1 MSGFSNLENVPYK
14 FALGIQAVYGNLKSA
29 EKKAA
34 NYLMDNFEAVPEL
47 NIEECAKKA
56 GCSKA
61 TIVRLSK
68 RLGYKGFPQLKKDF
82 ARKKPGE
89 DYLDYGEVEKS
100 DTPFQVLEKVF
111 ESSISAIKNTIE
123 VIDKVQFDKALKA
136 LLSAGKMMFCG
147 IGDGALVAMEAYQ
160 RFTRIGVHCFT
171 HTDPDLQLVQA
182 LQLEKDDVIVAI
194 SYSGRSKTVIETA
207 KQARDLG
214 AVVIALTNYPI
225 SPLTK
230 KSDIVLQTAAFTRY
244 YTGEII
250 SKRVTELLMIESLY
264 INYILKKS
272 PRAIEKLKMSNDAIL
287 KYKL

>member
-14 FALGIQAVYGNLKSA
+14 FALGIQAVYGNLKTA

-34 NYLMDNFEAVPEL
+34 NYIMDHFDTVPGL
-47 NIEECAKKA
+47 NIEECAKEA

-100 DTPFQVLEKVF
+100 DNPFQVLEKVF
-111 ESSISAIKNTIE
+111 ESSISAIKDTKK
-123 VIDKVQFDKALKA
+123 VIDKDHFDKALKA
-136 LLSAGKMMFCG
+136 LLSAGKIMFCG

-182 LQLEKDDVIVAI
+182 LQLKKGDVMVAI
-194 SYSGRSKTVIETA
+194 SYSGRSRTVIETA

-214 AVVIALTNYPI
+214 AVIIALTNYPI

-250 SKRVTELLMIESLY
+250 SKRVTELLIIESLY

-272 PRAIEKLKMSNDAIL
+272 PQAIEKLKMSNDAIL

>member
-1 MSGFSNLENVPYK
+1 MSGLNNLENVPYK
-14 FALGIQAVYGNLKSA
+14 FALGIQAVYGNLKTA

-34 NYLMDNFEAVPEL
+34 NYIMGHYEAVPGL
-47 NIEECAKKA
+47 NIEECAKEA
-56 GCSKA
+56 GCSEA

-89 DYLDYGEVEKS
+89 DYLDYGEIEKNDS
-100 DTPFQVLEKVF
+100 PFQVLEKVF
-111 ESSISAIKNTIE
+111 ESSISAIKDTIK
-123 VIDKVQFDKALKA
+123 VIDKVQLDKALKA
-136 LLSAGKMMFCG
+136 LLAANRIMFCG

-182 LQLEKDDVIVAI
+182 LQLEKGDVILAI
-194 SYSGRSKTVIETA
+194 SYSGRSRTVVETA
-207 KQARDLG
+207 KQASERG

-264 INYILKKS
+264 INYILRKT
-272 PRAIEKLKMSNDAIL
+272 PQAIERLKKSNDAIL